1 MSNQTS
7 DNNRR
12 IAKNTLMLYFRM
24 MISMIVSL
32 YTTRVILTSLGMEDF
47 GIYNAVGGFVATLAL
62 FSSALAVSI
71 SRYITYALGKGNLDE
86 QKKIFS
92 TSIFI
97 QIIVVLIVLIA
108 AETVGL
114 WFLNA
119 KMVIPDNRIFA
130 ANCIYQFSVATFIIT
145 VIGIP
150 YVAAITAHEKM
161 SVYAIVALI
170 DTFVKLIIAFTI
182 GISPIDDLI
191 WYGLLLM
198 ISSLLIQCLYI
209 IYSIKNFDE
218 CGFSIKPN
226 YSKLKEMLGFSGWTV
241 LGGIA
246 PIVRDQGGTIL
257 LNLFFG
263 PVINAARGIA
273 NQVCVVINSF
283 VINFQSA
290 INPQIIKSY
299 ASKDIDNLKL
309 LIYRSSRYSCCI
321 LLLLAIPVSIN
332 LPYILKLWLG
342 QYPSYTVIF
351 IFLVLIFNILEAMS
365 NPLITTAV
373 AVGKMKGYQLRI
385 APLILLNLPISYAM
399 LKYGCP
405 PETVFIISIIISILT
420 LFIRLKFLS
429 RFFNIGIKD
438 YIKNVLLR
446 VLFVMVTSYSIP
458 SFFARHI
465 QKCFTSF
472 ILTSIISLIFTMF
485 MIIIIGCTKTDR
497 KLIINYVIKKIQRV

>member
-7 DNNRR
+7 ENNKR

-24 MISMIVSL
+24 MISMVVSL
-32 YTTRVILTSLGMEDF
+32 YTTRVILASLGMEDF
-47 GIYNAVGGFVATLAL
+47 GVYNAVGGFVATLAL

-97 QIIVVLIVLIA
+97 QIVVVLVVLIA
-108 AETVGL
+108 AETGGV

-130 ANCIYQFSVATFIIT
+130 ANCIYQFSVASFIVT
-145 VIGIP
+145 VLGIP

-170 DTFVKLIIAFTI
+170 DTFIKLIVAFTI
-182 GISPIDDLI
+182 GISPIDNLV

-198 ISSLLIQCLYI
+198 ISSFIVQSLYI
-209 IYSIKNFDE
+209 IYSIKSFDE
-218 CGFSIKPN
+218 CGYTIKPDH
-226 YSKLKEMLGFSGWTV
+226 SKLKEMLGFSWWTV

-257 LNLFFG
+257 LNLLFG

-299 ASKDIDNLKL
+299 ASKNIDNLRQ
-309 LIYRSSRYSCCI
+309 LIFRSSRYSCCI
-321 LLLLAIPVSIN
+321 LLLLAIPISVN
-332 LPYILKLWLG
+332 LPYILELWLG
-342 QYPSYTVIF
+342 KYPSHTVMF
-351 IFLVLIFNILEAMS
+351 IFLVLIFNIFEAMS

-373 AVGKMKGYQLRI
+373 AVGKMKGYQLRV
-385 APLILLNLPISYAM
+385 APLIILNLPVSYVF
-399 LKYGCP
+399 LKFGCS
-405 PETVFIISIIISILT
+405 PEVVFIISIIVSILA
-420 LFIRLKFLS
+420 LFVRLRFLS
-429 RFFNIGIKD
+429 CFFKIGIND
-438 YIKNVLLR
+438 FMLNVLLR
-446 VLFVMVTSYSIP
+446 VLIVMLVSYSIP
-458 SFFARHI
+458 YYFCRYISQCFASFV
-465 QKCFTSF
+465 
-472 ILTSIISLIFTMF
+472 LTSIISLLFTMF
-485 MIIIIGCTKTDR
+485 MIVIIGCTKTDR
-497 KLIINYVIKKIQRV
+497 KLIFNYVVKKIRRI